1 MSFGAT
7 RALDDAGISVR
18 RGEIHALLGQNGSG
32 KSTLVKVLAGYHVP
46 GPGAE
51 LTVAGRRLKPPFRV
65 GWLREIGVRFVH
77 QDLGLIPSLSVV
89 ENLLLD
95 DLPGRRVAARISWP
109 KERARAT
116 EAFARYG
123 VTIDPRSQVAD
134 LTPADQ
140 ALLAIVRA
148 VRDVPSLLVLDEP
161 TALLPPTQREGLLTL
176 LREIVAG
183 GSSILLVS
191 HELGEVVRFADRV
204 TVLRDG
210 RTVGTVD
217 PSVAGSAGLVELV
230 VGRAL
235 DPPAPRRDRP
245 AEAGAPIAIGGLSGA
260 TLRDVSM
267 AVGRG
272 EVVGVTG
279 AGGSG
284 FEELPYLLFGAR
296 PALSGRVRLREE
308 HDLPSMTPD
317 RALRAGIGLLPGDR
331 QRDGAASALSVA
343 ANVSLPVLDRYFRG
357 LRLDRRRLLG
367 DVARLLKR
375 HGVSP
380 SGPRLRFGA
389 LSGGNQQKA
398 LLAKWIH
405 TESPLLLLDEPT
417 VGVDVGARVEIAA
430 AIRALASKGVGVVCA
445 STDHEQLA
453 SLCDRVLVFSEGR
466 IGTELSGEQV
476 TKERIAE
483 QCSLSA

>member
-1 MSFGAT
+1 M
-7 RALDDAGISVR
+7 
-18 RGEIHALLGQNGSG
+18 
-32 KSTLVKVLAGYHVP
+32 
-46 GPGAE
+46 
-51 LTVAGRRLKPPFRV
+51 
-65 GWLREIGVRFVH
+65 
-77 QDLGLIPSLSVV
+77 
-89 ENLLLD
+89 
-95 DLPGRRVAARISWP
+95 
-109 KERARAT
+109 
-116 EAFARYG
+116 
-123 VTIDPRSQVAD
+123 
-134 LTPADQ
+134 
-140 ALLAIVRA
+140 
-148 VRDVPSLLVLDEP
+148 
-161 TALLPPTQREGLLTL
+161 
-176 LREIVAG
+176 
-183 GSSILLVS
+183 
-191 HELGEVVRFADRV
+191 
-204 TVLRDG
+204 
-210 RTVGTVD
+210 
-217 PSVAGSAGLVELV
+217 
-230 VGRAL
+230 
-235 DPPAPRRDRP
+235 
-245 AEAGAPIAIGGLSGA
+245 
-260 TLRDVSM
+260 
-267 AVGRG
+267 
-272 EVVGVTG
+272 
-279 AGGSG
+279 
-284 FEELPYLLFGAR
+284 
-296 PALSGRVRLREE
+296 
-308 HDLPSMTPD
+308 
-317 RALRAGIGLLPGDR
+317 
-331 QRDGAASALSVA
+331 A

>member
-46 GPGAE
+46 GPGSAMR
-51 LTVAGRRLKPPFRV
+51 GRPAARAP
-65 GWLREIGVRFVH
+65 
-77 QDLGLIPSLSVV
+77 
-89 ENLLLD
+89 
-95 DLPGRRVAARISWP
+95 LPGRLAS
-109 KERARAT
+109 RARRALRPPGPGPDPVAQRRREPPARRPARPAGRGAYLVAEGAAACHG

-235 DPPAPRRDRP
+235 EPPGATFYRP
-245 AEAGAPIAIGGLSGA
+245 AKLAHRSRSAGSPGRRCATCRWPSAGARWWASPA
-260 TLRDVSM
+260 R
-267 AVGRG
+267 VGP
-272 EVVGVTG
+272 
-279 AGGSG
+279 GS
-284 FEELPYLLFGAR
+284 EELPHLLFGATGTLR
-296 PALSGRVRLREE
+296 PRT
-308 HDLPSMTPD
+308 TP
-317 RALRAGIGLLPGDR
+317 R
-331 QRDGAASALSVA
+331 GA
-343 ANVSLPVLDRYFRG
+343 PTF
-357 LRLDRRRLLG
+357 
-367 DVARLLKR
+367 
-375 HGVSP
+375 
-380 SGPRLRFGA
+380 PR
-389 LSGGNQQKA
+389 
-398 LLAKWIH
+398 
-405 TESPLLLLDEPT
+405 
-417 VGVDVGARVEIAA
+417 
-430 AIRALASKGVGVVCA
+430 
-445 STDHEQLA
+445 
-453 SLCDRVLVFSEGR
+453 
-466 IGTELSGEQV
+466 
-476 TKERIAE
+476 
-483 QCSLSA
+483 